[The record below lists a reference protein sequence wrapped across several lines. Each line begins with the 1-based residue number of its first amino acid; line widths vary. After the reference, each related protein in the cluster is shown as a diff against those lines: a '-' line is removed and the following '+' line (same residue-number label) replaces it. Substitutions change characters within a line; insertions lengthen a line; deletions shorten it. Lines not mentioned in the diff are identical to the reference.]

1 MKKRAQRYDT
11 PKHHTTRAQQ
21 STRRN
26 TSSLRWIIISAMC
39 LSALICLIGVA
50 NAASASSGS
59 ATQAAKD
66 QTLQRLLDI
75 GKTHI
80 GAKTGDHQQAA
91 FSQPAPVRQAGI
103 VNMHQGPFLT
113 STFTVRNVW
122 QGPVGNDWVLAYSG
136 ATLTS
141 NGESALGGIV
151 LYTETI
157 NAQGGFDMHPLG
169 TFLAPAGTT
178 ALTITQV
185 NGTLLQV
192 QSDSGTHL
200 TFDLVAHQFY

>member
-11 PKHHTTRAQQ
+11 PKPYTTRAHKL
-21 STRRN
+21 TRR
-26 TSSLRWIIISAMC
+26 TASPLRWIIISAMC

-59 ATQAAKD
+59 ATQTAKD
-66 QTLQRLLDI
+66 LTLQRLLDI

-91 FSQPAPVRQAGI
+91 FSQPVPVRQAGI
-103 VNMHQGPFLT
+103 ISMHQGPFLT
-113 STFTVRNVW
+113 STFTVCNFW
-122 QGPVGNDWVLAYSG
+122 QGPVGDAWVLAYSG

-141 NGESALGGIV
+141 NGENALGGIV

-157 NAQGGFDMHPLG
+157 NAQGGFDLHPLG

-178 ALTITQV
+178 ALTITQAD
-185 NGTLLQV
+185 GTLLHV
-192 QSDSGTHL
+192 QSASRTNL
-200 TFDLVAHQFY
+200 TFDLVTHQFY